1 MEAVS
6 FPAPLGG
13 ELFLD
18 QILAAASMVDREL
31 ASQAEVI
38 VDPFWYRG
46 FLGLYQLHDF
56 QLRSACWRVVF

>member
-1 MEAVS
+1 MKHRPEVDSRAFHQEVDS
-6 FPAPLGG
+6 GPFEQEGGPPVRFPAPLGG

-38 VDPFWYRG
+38 
-46 FLGLYQLHDF
+46 
-56 QLRSACWRVVF
+56 